1 MAVTQR
7 FVLLLL
13 GGSVVILFAAF
24 FYVSWLI
31 FVLYNLLCLAL
42 LFVDYYI
49 SPNQSELEIVREG
62 NENLSIYEKEP
73 ISFMVHNKSIL
84 PLKVELS
91 DEFPD
96 FHFDI
101 ATQVISSLVLPNERK
116 KLEYLVVPTKRG
128 NYNFKKLSVRFEGK
142 LGLCKKAYK
151 VDLSRQYKV
160 YPNLKN
166 LRKYRLSICN
176 NRFLKQ
182 GQKNLKLLGKGTAF
196 ESLREYV
203 RGDEYR
209 KINWKATSRYSKPI
223 VNQYEPEKNQHV
235 YMMIDTGR
243 VMNQTV
249 RGFRKL
255 DLVVNTS
262 LILSDMINQNGDES
276 GLLLF
281 NTSVTDF
288 IMPGKG
294 LGHRSKIM
302 DTLYDIDYSSEA
314 SNYEEA
320 LFQIKKKERHRSI
333 IFLFTDFETEDEA
346 KDLLKWLP
354 IIRRNHLVMVILVKN
369 EKIENMADLPVKNEE
384 NMFAKGVALDMLLE
398 RQHLINMLNKRGI
411 FCKEFEAEKLET
423 NVINRYIHVKNKTYM

>member
-1 MAVTQR
+1 M
-7 FVLLLL
+7 
-13 GGSVVILFAAF
+13 VILLAAF
-24 FYVSWLI
+24 INMSWFV
-31 FVLYNLLCLAL
+31 FVLYNLLCLTL
-42 LFVDYYI
+42 LFVDYHI
-49 SPNQSELEIVREG
+49 SPDRNKVEVVREG
-62 NENLSIYEKEP
+62 NENLSIYEEEP
-73 ISFMVHNKSIL
+73 ISFRVHNKSIF
-84 PLKVELS
+84 PLKIELQ
-91 DEFPD
+91 DAFPD

-101 ATQVISSLVLPNERK
+101 QNQRIASLVLPNEK
-116 KLEYLVVPTKRG
+116 KILEYRVVPTKRG
-128 NYNFKKLSVRFEGK
+128 NFDFKKPSISFEGR

-151 VDLSRQYKV
+151 LDLSRQYKV
-160 YPNLKN
+160 YPNMKN

-209 KINWKATSRYSKPI
+209 KINWKATSRYGKPI

-281 NTSVTDF
+281 NTGVTDF

-294 LGHRSKIM
+294 LAHRNKIM

-314 SNYEEA
+314 SNYEDA

-354 IIRRNHLVMVILVKN
+354 IIGKNHLVMIILIKN
-369 EKIENMADLPVKNEE
+369 EKVEKIAEQSVKDVEG
-384 NMFAKGVALDMLLE
+384 MFTKGVALDMLLE
-398 RQHLINMLNKRGI
+398 REYMIGMLNKKGI
-411 FCKEFEAEKLET
+411 FCKEFEPEKLET
-423 NVINRYIHVKNKTYM
+423 SVVNRYIHVKNKTYM